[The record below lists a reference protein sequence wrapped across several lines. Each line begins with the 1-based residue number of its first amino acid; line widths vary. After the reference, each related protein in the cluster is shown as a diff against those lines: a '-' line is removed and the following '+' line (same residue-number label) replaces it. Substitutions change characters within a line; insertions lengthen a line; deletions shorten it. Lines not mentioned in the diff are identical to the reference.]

1 MENCTIYYDDTK
13 RSCQLMARKMSE
25 YENIICKKA
34 SDFTRQAFIYEG
46 CANVGFLLE
55 SDKEQVPYEMKHVI
69 SRIVMDKSSYVFVVV
84 TGGSREFKSL
94 KTVNDELSQRGYR
107 LSNIYSKYIFEKHH
121 MDQQEVVGKIIG
133 DMEKKEARYPELKE
147 KVDGLSKKELR
158 KALKT
163 GYREYRKYKKKNK
176 KSDAHSG

>member
-1 MENCTIYYDDTK
+1 MENCTIYYEDTK
-13 RSCQLMARKMSE
+13 HSCQLMAQKMSE
-25 YENIICKKA
+25 YDNIMCKKA
-34 SDFTRQAFIYEG
+34 SDFTRQTFVYEG
-46 CANVGFLLE
+46 SPNVGFIFE

-69 SRIVMDKSSYVFVVV
+69 SRIVMDKSNYVFVVV
-84 TGGSREFKSL
+84 TGGSREFESL

-107 LSNIYSKYIFEKHH
+107 LSNIYSKYVFEKHH
-121 MDQQEVVGKIIG
+121 MDQQEVIGKIIG

-176 KSDAHSG
+176 KA